1 MVNLSSSVGGKDSH
15 QCIITLLLLSIIARV
30 EKKSLNNVSIVRGEK
45 NPVVT

>member
-30 EKKSLNNVSIVRGEK
+30 EKKSLNVSIVRGEK